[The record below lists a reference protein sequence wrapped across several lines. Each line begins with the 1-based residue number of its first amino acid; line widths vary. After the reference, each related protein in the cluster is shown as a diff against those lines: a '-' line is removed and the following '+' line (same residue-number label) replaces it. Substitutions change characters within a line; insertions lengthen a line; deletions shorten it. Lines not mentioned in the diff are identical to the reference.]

1 MNAAIRPWPTDPG
14 GNLKWFN
21 ILETLGLFTWMF
33 FGIWKYRKQRNKTQ
47 NDLLFITA
55 CFAILLFLL
64 IGWTTPV
71 LGAIARYRIPA
82 YLGLFVIGMI
92 GKKEKEL

>member
-21 ILETLGLFTWMF
+21 ILETLGLFCWLIY
-33 FGIWKYRKQRNKTQ
+33 GLIKYRKQRTPFQ
-47 NDLLFITA
+47 NDLVLLIA
-55 CFAILLFLL
+55 GFAILLFLL